1 MFNSKTLDP
10 SKVTFGKYKSPGV
23 KFVDR
28 KVVPIEKIYIPA
40 IKDNP
45 VRKNKKDPLH
55 VARLQTSLSSG
66 IDYSKSPPLVKRSVK
81 QIDGDIFEYELIAGN
96 HRLEAMRIS
105 DIEEWIFDEYEIF
118 GNDKVTYN
126 DALRTLQLLENN
138 HSPQLPSSESDVVSI
153 VCKMIEEE
161 SKLVE
166 PNEQSIREYVDAYCS
181 NMHHMTR
188 SKAVRDIVKWCE
200 ASLGITGTRDVVTF
214 SPLDIRDYVEKKTDL
229 KTHGD
234 YDPIRKA
241 HGWTVM
247 ESYEREFIF
256 NAAKKYLETN
266 RPSYFLC
273 HTKEPTASVSLK
285 ARREKMIKDFKK
297 LEDSLLESFEYYEK
311 HGKFP
316 WSIIAFAPQDTR
328 IDDGD
333 IVPVEKILKDM
344 K

>member
-1 MFNSKTLDP
+1 MFDTKTLDP

-40 IKDNP
+40 LKDNP
-45 VRKNKKDPLH
+45 VREKTKDINHIAKLKT
-55 VARLQTSLSSG
+55 ALSAG
-66 IDYSKSPPLVKRSVK
+66 IDYSKSPPIVRRSVK
-81 QIDGDIFEYELIAGN
+81 QIEGDIFEYELIAGN
-96 HRLEAMRIS
+96 HRLEALRTAN
-105 DIEEWIFDEYEIF
+105 IEEWIFDEYEIC
-118 GNDKVTYN
+118 GNDKITYN

-138 HSPQLPSSESDVVSI
+138 HSPQLPASEADVVSI
-153 VCKMIEEE
+153 VCSLLEQKTNLI
-161 SKLVE
+161 E
-166 PNEQSIREYVDAYCS
+166 PNEKSIREYVDAYCY

-188 SKAVRDIVKWCE
+188 SKAVSDIVNWCE
-200 ASLGITGTRDVVTF
+200 THLGIVGMRKVISF
-214 SPLDIRDYVEKKTDL
+214 SPLDIKDFVEKSTDL
-229 KTHGD
+229 KTHGE
-234 YDPIRKA
+234 YDPIRKS

-273 HTKEPTASVSLK
+273 HTKTPTESLSLK

-297 LEDSLLESFEYYEK
+297 LEASLLESFEYYEK

-316 WSIIAFAPQDTR
+316 WSILGFAPQETSVEEDV
-328 IDDGD
+328 
-333 IVPVEKILKDM
+333 VPVGKILKDM